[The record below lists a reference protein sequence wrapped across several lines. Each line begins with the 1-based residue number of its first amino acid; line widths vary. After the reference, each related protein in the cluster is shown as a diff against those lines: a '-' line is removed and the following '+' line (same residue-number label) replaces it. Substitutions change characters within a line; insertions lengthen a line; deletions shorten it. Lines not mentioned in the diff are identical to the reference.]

1 MGVSCERNE
10 ASDLTLVGTGRATR
24 LAGTRVVSS
33 RLRVL
38 VSDVE
43 SGESPRE
50 EELMEEELME
60 EAESVRARRI
70 LERDASRP
78 SRTTPCIV
86 SIAPSCWA
94 ESPCRQVTAIVGEP
108 RVGEADARL
117 GVVLGGGGGL
127 EYPPHASMGAGRA
140 RTEPTALV
148 FVLRRGT
155 WVQKARVAQRAV
167 SFDDSYRGVQSV
179 VQQSRTLRKDSLER
193 L

>member
-94 ESPCRQVTAIVGEP
+94 ESPCRQVTAIVGE

-140 RTEPTALV
+140 RTEPTSRSLW
-148 FVLRRGT
+148 G
-155 WVQKARVAQRAV
+155 RA
-167 SFDDSYRGVQSV
+167 DA
-179 VQQSRTLRKDSLER
+179 
-193 L
+193 